1 MNAKKAIIIG
11 SLVAAT
17 ILPFSSNGQQT
28 TNKTKKDLIEN
39 INGKNNKINEKPANV
54 VDYQK
59 QTLLYINEIRKQHKL
74 SPLKYDKTLE
84 NLAREQSKYLKEN
97 RPVWHKL
104 ESGDHFDKKYSLPI
118 HRIEKARWERL
129 DLFWEED
136 PWSEVIVTI
145 DQNSIKRLVDLRMES
160 KKGHRERILGAY
172 THMWVSYEKGSN
184 FFIVVFAR
192 EKPQN

>member
-1 MNAKKAIIIG
+1 MNVKTWVLLT
-11 SLVAAT
+11 SLAVAT

-28 TNKTKKDLIEN
+28 TNKAKKDLIEN
-39 INGKNNKINEKPANV
+39 INGENNKINEKPANV

-74 SPLKYDKTLE
+74 PPLKYDKILE

-97 RPVWHKL
+97 RPIWHKL

-136 PWSEVIVTI
+136 PGSEVIVTI
-145 DQNSIKRLVDLRMES
+145 NQNSIKRLVDLRMES
-160 KKGHRERILGAY
+160 KKWHKERILWAY
-172 THMWVSYEKGSN
+172 THMWVSFEKGSN

-192 EKPQN
+192 EKPKN